1 MHSIMQTFILV
12 TIHCI
17 MQIITAL
24 HLGQKEKEEQGQLTC
39 LCEGIIKEKK
49 RERERCV
56 CVILVNFIL
65 MSQICSVNKKLDRCN
80 INEIKMLVLLFCSGR
95 YFFLTKTV

>member
-1 MHSIMQTFILV
+1 MLTKRIVNIVITRQASCIMHSIMQTFILV

-56 CVILVNFIL
+56 MYIHTDVCVLYYVR
-65 MSQICSVNKKLDRCN
+65 SVNIGV
-80 INEIKMLVLLFCSGR
+80 INTF
-95 YFFLTKTV
+95 